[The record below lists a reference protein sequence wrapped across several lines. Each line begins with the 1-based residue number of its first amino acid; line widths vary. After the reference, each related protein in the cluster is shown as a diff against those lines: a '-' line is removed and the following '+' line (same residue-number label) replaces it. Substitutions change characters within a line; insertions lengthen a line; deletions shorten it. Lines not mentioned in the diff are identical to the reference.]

1 MPSLVIKDLPADLHR
16 RLKAQAEA
24 NHRSM
29 TKEAIALLE
38 AAGHRARLHTVEGG
52 RHNDTWLV
60 GGEAYWDAWAQFL
73 ASLGAGSGSGA

>member
-16 RLKAQAEA
+16 QLKAQAEA

-38 AAGHRARLHTVEGG
+38 AALSRAPGVRELPPPYRGKIKLTQEFIDKAK
-52 RHNDTWLV
+52 R
-60 GGEAYWDAWAQFL
+60 EARE
-73 ASLGAGSGSGA
+73 